1 MKLKFQKN
9 SQKNQKKSDTV
20 TNENDKEMAKEYICL
35 QKEDRKL
42 FIIKNQF

>member
-9 SQKNQKKSDTV
+9 SQKKKKKSETV

-35 QKEDRKL
+35 QKKDRKL
-42 FIIKNQF
+42 LIIKNQF